1 MHKKSIYPH
10 SAPSLISLLF
20 IYLVQ
25 KSRSD
30 RITKDKSESRLK
42 WRFSNLKARSFGQI
56 EYFFLKHISDHF
68 LSLERIHML
77 NFCFLHSFYFSNFQ
91 VFKPYLWDP
100 LKNKKDWFKI
110 NPQCYFTLSNTVYSM
125 LYLHTL
131 YLSHTHIHTLSLALS
146 HTHTHTQTF

>member
-1 MHKKSIYPH
+1 MHI
-10 SAPSLISLLF
+10 
-20 IYLVQ
+20 V
-25 KSRSD
+25 
-30 RITKDKSESRLK
+30 
-42 WRFSNLKARSFGQI
+42 
-56 EYFFLKHISDHF
+56 
-68 LSLERIHML
+68 

-131 YLSHTHIHTLSLALS
+131 YLSHTRIHSHYFSLFPSHFLLFSFFLSLSFYILLSQPISFQFLYLCFKFLDLYCNFFTLSYSFIFSLS
-146 HTHTHTQTF
+146 YWVVYKVSTGTGVELSLHTTYFCLHF